1 MVFIHETTG
10 WPNLDW
16 DAGEVTR
23 GLVRA
28 RHKQGLLLGRM
39 RQLGFALQAEASV
52 EVLTSDVV
60 QSSAIEG
67 ERLDQADVRSSI
79 ARRLGLPDGAAR
91 RGNRDVE
98 GVVEVMLDAT
108 RNATQPITERRLCGW
123 HAALFPVGYSG
134 TRPIAV
140 GTWRPVEA
148 GPMQVVSGPIGRE
161 RIHFEAPPA
170 EQVPREM
177 ARFIEWCNA
186 EDGVDP
192 VLRAAVAHFWFV
204 TIHPF
209 EDGNGRLA
217 RALADLFLARADG
230 CPERFYGMSTRIEA
244 ERKDYYRIL
253 ERTQRGGLD
262 ITPWMTWFI
271 GCLERAIDQA
281 DSLTSGVLRK
291 AAVWRLIHDG
301 PPVNERQRRVVNRML
316 DGFEGFLSTSKY
328 ARIAKCSTDTA
339 LRDIGDLVE
348 RGVLV
353 RNAAGGRSTS
363 YRVAD

>member
-1 MVFIHETTG
+1 
-10 WPNLDW
+10 
-16 DAGEVTR
+16 
-23 GLVRA
+23 
-28 RHKQGLLLGRM
+28 
-39 RQLGFALQAEASV
+39 
-52 EVLTSDVV
+52 
-60 QSSAIEG
+60 
-67 ERLDQADVRSSI
+67 
-79 ARRLGLPDGAAR
+79 
-91 RGNRDVE
+91 
-98 GVVEVMLDAT
+98 MLDAT
-108 RNATQPITERRLCGW
+108 RNPTQPITERRLCGW

-161 RIHFEAPPA
+161 RVHFEAPPA
-170 EQVPREM
+170 ERVPREM

-192 VLRAAVAHFWFV
+192 VLRAAIAHFWFV

-230 CPERFYGMSTRIEA
+230 CPERFYSMSTRIEA

-291 AAVWRLIHDG
+291 AAVWRLLHDG
-301 PPVNERQRRVVNRML
+301 PPVNERQRRVVNKML

-348 RGVLV
+348 RGLLV

>member
-1 MVFIHETTG
+1 
-10 WPNLDW
+10 
-16 DAGEVTR
+16 
-23 GLVRA
+23 
-28 RHKQGLLLGRM
+28 
-39 RQLGFALQAEASV
+39 
-52 EVLTSDVV
+52 
-60 QSSAIEG
+60 
-67 ERLDQADVRSSI
+67 
-79 ARRLGLPDGAAR
+79 
-91 RGNRDVE
+91 
-98 GVVEVMLDAT
+98 
-108 RNATQPITERRLCGW
+108 
-123 HAALFPVGYSG
+123 
-134 TRPIAV
+134 
-140 GTWRPVEA
+140 
-148 GPMQVVSGPIGRE
+148 
-161 RIHFEAPPA
+161 
-170 EQVPREM
+170 
-177 ARFIEWCNA
+177 
-186 EDGVDP
+186 
-192 VLRAAVAHFWFV
+192 
-204 TIHPF
+204 
-209 EDGNGRLA
+209 
-217 RALADLFLARADG
+217 
-230 CPERFYGMSTRIEA
+230 MSTRIEA

-328 ARIAKCSTDTA
+328 ARIAKCSADTA

>member
-1 MVFIHETTG
+1 MAFIHENKG

-16 DAGEVTR
+16 DAGKVTP

-39 RQLGFALQAEASV
+39 RQLGFALQAEAAV

-91 RGNRDVE
+91 RANRDVE

-108 RNATQPITERRLCGW
+108 RNPTQPLTERRLCGW

-148 GPMQVVSGPIGRE
+148 GPMRVVSGPIGRE
-161 RIHFEAPPA
+161 RVHFEAPPA
-170 EQVPREM
+170 ERVPREM

-230 CPERFYGMSTRIEA
+230 CPERFYSMSTRIEA
-244 ERKDYYRIL
+244 EREDYYRIL

-262 ITPWMTWFI
+262 ITPWMTWFV

-291 AAVWRLIHDG
+291 AAIWRLLHDG
-301 PPVNERQRRVVNRML
+301 PPVNERQRRVVNKLL
-316 DGFEGFLSTSKY
+316 DGFEGFLTTSKY
-328 ARIAKCSTDTA
+328 ARIARCSTDTA

-348 RGVLV
+348 RGVLI

>member
-1 MVFIHETTG
+1 MAFIHASKG

-16 DAGEVTR
+16 DAGEVMP

-39 RQLGFALQAEASV
+39 RQLGFALQAEAAV
-52 EVLTSDVV
+52 EVLASDVV

-91 RGNRDVE
+91 RANRDVE

-108 RNATQPITERRLCGW
+108 RNPTQPITERRLCGW

-170 EQVPREM
+170 ERVPHEM

-192 VLRAAVAHFWFV
+192 FLRAAVAHFWFV

-230 CPERFYGMSTRIEA
+230 CPERFYSMSTRIEA
-244 ERKDYYRIL
+244 ERKDYYRVL

-262 ITPWMTWFI
+262 ITPWMTWFV
-271 GCLERAIDQA
+271 GCLDRAIDQA

-291 AAVWRLIHDG
+291 AAVWRRVHDG
-301 PPVNERQRRVVNRML
+301 LPVNERQRRVVNKLL
-316 DGFEGFLSTSKY
+316 DGFEGFLTTSKY
-328 ARIAKCSTDTA
+328 ARIARCSADTA